1 MNEDER
7 KEQEKNRSY
16 MIELNEI
23 NENHESAVKNGKK
36 NGLFE
41 IQNTLQEE
49 NNVSKNGHDSH
60 LKLFNADT
68 DVDESNADED
78 DANEK
83 SSRFNNTSAGTDFH
97 LEMSAS
103 ILHPNQSMMSNN
115 KSLHEP
121 IPDTMVD
128 EDEDEKKSTND
139 VKKESNENKNK
150 PDQKNES
157 DKCKLNG
164 IHDEKIEEVGD
175 TLIINEESNDK
186 SEATFPMEKIQEN
199 NETKISNGHLNVVA
213 NTDDM
218 KDVKDVP
225 SAKNSDETI
234 EKTINDEKN
243 VDDKEVCESN
253 QPVKANLCADISKEP
268 KLEEN
273 QAEPTIKTGE
283 EIKCEEKVEQQIV
296 EENKNVM
303 IEETKQ
309 ESSQEPKNPQFIDD
323 HQKSV
328 DEKSTSNKSEK
339 IEVIDEKIILEKE
352 NIIEDKKDKLEE
364 NKVGEVSKSVE
375 EGVKPVEEVV
385 KPVEEVVKP
394 VEEVVKPVEEVVKS
408 VEEVVK
414 PVEEVVKPV
423 EDVVK
428 PVEEVVK
435 PVEDVVKPV
444 EDVVKPVEEVVK
456 PVEEVV
462 KPVEEVVKPV
472 EEVVKPVEEVEKT
485 IEENVTAPRRGR
497 RSVAKQQEKPVVAE
511 EEQSN
516 SRPKRSVRTS
526 IAPPSLPVASIPKTK
541 AESKRKSGVVE
552 PEPVASVESKNV
564 SNEES
569 NNIQQQEDKSEVKES
584 NKAETDTKEIEKVVE
599 ISKSEEKA
607 ESQPAVEQIE
617 ETKIVQKETK
627 KTEITEQANTTA
639 PPTTGIT
646 RRSSLRIRSTAPA
659 TSNTAQVN
667 SIKEKLVKKRNEAK
681 KVEEEETVEKD
692 DENEPTA
699 AAKRTRKS
707 VVAPV
712 EVQAEIKKPTRGRKS
727 VAAAVENNDQPPVV
741 EEKPPV
747 RQARVNRRTTIA
759 VAPAQVQEARQKIA
773 AASRTRKAA
782 GPVVVK
788 EVEETQE
795 LEEKTEQDKPKKT
808 RRAASS
814 ETSKRKS
821 TTTTTTAVKTVQNN
835 IDTYHYD
842 ELDSNET
849 NSNNSKRKRK
859 TNTQQDESI
868 IISNTIQ
875 DSVDVEKLPKKRSNS
890 KSNDDSKLTKPTKK
904 RNSKKLNASLNVQNT
919 DNEDL
924 DNDTLSKT
932 LPFSAKLFFHSK
944 RKTLPGGG
952 SISSDELPT
961 TNETETKNSKRYSYS
976 SLLNNS
982 KLNNDGAPTI
992 IAAPASPTKQ
1002 QSHNQSTN
1010 KKFKLHKAKS
1020 SSSEESSNDSD
1031 SDNEPLAAKKAKQNH
1046 SVSFKTPVE
1055 EKQVENV
1062 SEPVKQATV
1071 RRRNTV
1077 TKKQTATEV
1086 VETIQTTTTTTATTS
1101 RNSRNK
1107 KSSTAIP
1114 KIMATG
1120 VILNEKQKQIIT
1132 NLGGEIVNDP
1142 KDATHLITNKIRKT
1156 CKFLSCLNKGVFIV
1170 NERWLEESNKAKMF
1184 ANPSAYAL
1192 ADSQCEKQY
1201 KFSLQT
1207 SLLKAKNQQLF
1218 QDWKFILIHEDS
1230 PQEELSRSDIKTIIE
1245 CGNGELVEEL
1255 PTNETEL
1262 ANCCIIYS
1270 NLAKYKKDTQFTSKD
1285 LLKMTLDTF
1294 LNSIL
1299 KQSFDI
1305 FHKIDQQNE

>member
-150 PDQKNES
+150 SDQKNES

-352 NIIEDKKDKLEE
+352 NIIEDKKGKLEE

-375 EGVKPVEEVV
+375 
-385 KPVEEVVKP
+385 
-394 VEEVVKPVEEVVKS
+394 
-408 VEEVVK
+408 
-414 PVEEVVKPV
+414 
-423 EDVVK
+423 D
-428 PVEEVVK
+428 
-435 PVEDVVKPV
+435 
-444 EDVVKPVEEVVK
+444 VVK

-599 ISKSEEKA
+599 ITKSEEKA